1 MPNTFPRTYLN
12 SKLISLVIRSMVLPR
27 KDAIFMIPRPLQKL
41 GGDSSVVSI
50 RGTKIGGWRRYSLMS
65 SKAF

>member
-12 SKLISLVIRSMVLPR
+12 SEPISLVVRSMVLPQ
-27 KDAIFMIPRPLQKL
+27 KDVIFMIPRPLQKL
-41 GGDSSVVSI
+41 GDDSFVVSTG
-50 RGTKIGGWRRYSLMS
+50 GTKIGGWRRYSVMS